1 MRYLALSRAGDWA
14 SALSGCVIVHDVRDE
29 RGAVQVPKGRIL
41 DEADVARLRVLP
53 WQELHV
59 AQLASEDVHEDEAG
73 ARLARAAAGDGVQS
87 GHRAGGHWPLCATRR
102 GIVQVSVQSL
112 HDVNAREGLAV
123 YTLFDGHVVDSGEMV
138 ARAKIT
144 PFAMASR
151 VLEEALALA
160 WEAKGL
166 VRVRGFQPGR
176 VGAIVLTSLGDRNPA
191 TPGRLTA
198 ALGEKVCW
206 LGSELLE
213 PVLVEAAR
221 APIARALDDVT
232 SHGATVVV
240 VAGSKAMDDLDPTFL
255 ALADLEAERV
265 RHGVPAHPGSL
276 FWIARLRGVSVL
288 GLPTCGLFSEA
299 TVFDLVLPRILAGEV
314 VGARELAALGH
325 GGFLTRDMAFRFPP
339 YRAAQRRG
347 EVID

>member
-1 MRYLALSRAGDWA
+1 MKYLALSRAGDWD

-41 DEADVARLRVLP
+41 DDTDVERLRVLP

-59 AQLASEDVHEDEAG
+59 ARLAPEDVHEDQAG
-73 ARLARAAAGDGVQS
+73 AGLAHAAAGDGVRP
-87 GHRAGGHWPLCATRR
+87 GHRAGGHWPLCATHR
-102 GIVQVSVQSL
+102 GIVQVEVGAL
-112 HDVNAREGLAV
+112 HEVNAREGLAV

-144 PFAMASR
+144 PFAMASS
-151 VLEEALALA
+151 VLDEALHVARA
-160 WEAKGL
+160 SRGL

-176 VGAIVLTSLGDRNPA
+176 VGAIVLTSLGERNPA
-191 TPGRLTA
+191 TLGRFSA
-198 ALGEKVCW
+198 SLGEKVCW

-221 APIARALDDVT
+221 APIARAMDDLT
-232 SHGATVVV
+232 MRNATVIV

-255 ALADLEAERV
+255 ALEDLQAERL

-276 FWIARLRGVSVL
+276 FWIARLRGVPVL

-299 TVFDLVLPRILAGEV
+299 TVFDLVLPRVLSGEAI
-314 VGARELAALGH
+314 GARELAALGH